1 MCMHSIL
8 VKHKKTTGLG
18 FTKSE
23 ILLRIINLY
32 ILVLEIATK
41 PSCKPKWKFFLN
53 ICKLYNSQGNTDSNC
68 KDIFEIV
75 DLSFHTEFEK
85 T

>member
-41 PSCKPKWKFFLN
+41 PSCKPK
-53 ICKLYNSQGNTDSNC
+53 
-68 KDIFEIV
+68 
-75 DLSFHTEFEK
+75 
-85 T
+85 